1 MTVGPGTEWSVPGLL
16 PPGAPTFVTDAAL
29 SAFVQARRMSGEPL
43 PIVGLTGG
51 TLFDTIGGL
60 SVVGRLYTDLAR
72 QYPVDVVRA
81 DIDGSPRW
89 FVGTLVARSRWWR
102 DVVAVMNTPWFR
114 GLRLGHR
121 SHPGDALVDI
131 TEGLD
136 LRLDDLRRI
145 VPRAR
150 HGAHLPHPKLRETR
164 IAAAT
169 WEFDRPRR
177 LRIDGQSVG
186 RVRRLAVQV
195 EPDALTV
202 VV

>member
-1 MTVGPGTEWSVPGLL
+1 MTIGPGTEWSVPGLL
-16 PPGAPTFVTDAAL
+16 PPDAPTFATDASL
-29 SAFVQARRMSGEPL
+29 SAFVEARRRKGEFL

-51 TLFDTIGGL
+51 TLFDTIGGT
-60 SVVGRLYTDLAR
+60 SVVGRLRTDAAR
-72 QYPVDVVRA
+72 RYPVDVVRA
-81 DIDGSPRW
+81 DIDGRPRW
-89 FVGTLVARSRWWR
+89 FVGSLVARSRRWR
-102 DVVAVMNTPWFR
+102 DVVVVMNTPWVR

-121 SHPGDALVDI
+121 SHPGDAILDI
-131 TEGLD
+131 IEGVGLQ
-136 LRLDDLRRI
+136 LDDLRRI

-150 HGAHLPHPKLRETR
+150 HGAYLPHPKLRETR
-164 IAAAT
+164 LAGAT

-177 LRIDGQSVG
+177 LVIDGQSSG

>member
-1 MTVGPGTEWSVPGLL
+1 MTIGPGTEWSVHGLL
-16 PPGAPTFVTDAAL
+16 PAGAPTFASDASL
-29 SAFVQARRMSGEPL
+29 SAFVDARRRSGELL

-51 TLFDTIGGL
+51 TLFDTIGGT
-60 SVVGRLYTDLAR
+60 SVVGRLHTDQSR
-72 QYPVDVVRA
+72 HYPVDIVRA

-102 DVVAVMNTPWFR
+102 DAVAVMNTPWVR
-114 GLRLGHR
+114 GRRLGHR

-131 TEGLD
+131 IEGVG

-164 IAAAT
+164 IADAT

-177 LRIDGQSVG
+177 LVIDGQCVG
-186 RVRRLAVQV
+186 RVRHLSVQV

>member
-1 MTVGPGTEWSVPGLL
+1 MTIGPGTEWSVPGFL
-16 PPGAPTFVTDAAL
+16 PVDAPTFATDASL
-29 SAFVQARRMSGEPL
+29 SEFVHARRRSGEPL

-51 TLFDTIGGL
+51 TLFDTIGGS
-60 SVVGRLYTDLAR
+60 SVVGRLRTDRAR
-72 QYPVDVVRA
+72 RYPVDIVRA
-81 DIDGSPRW
+81 DIDGTPRW
-89 FVGTLVARSRWWR
+89 FVGTLVARTRRWR
-102 DVVAVMNTPWFR
+102 DAVAVMNTPWVR

-121 SHPGDALVDI
+121 AHPGDALLDVV
-131 TEGLD
+131 EGAG

-164 IAAAT
+164 TAGAS

-177 LRIDGQSVG
+177 VVIDGQFVG
-186 RVRRLAVQV
+186 RVRRLAVEV

>member
-1 MTVGPGTEWSVPGLL
+1 MTIGPGTEWSVPGLL
-16 PPGAPTFVTDAAL
+16 PTGAPTFATDASL
-29 SAFVQARRMSGEPL
+29 SEFVHARRSSGEPL

-51 TLFDTIGGL
+51 TLFDTIGGS
-60 SVVGRLYTDLAR
+60 SVVGRLRTDRAQR
-72 QYPVDVVRA
+72 YPVDVVRA
-81 DIDGSPRW
+81 DIDGTSRW
-89 FVGTLVARSRWWR
+89 FVGTLVARARSWR
-102 DVVAVMNTPWFR
+102 DFVAVMNTPWVR

-121 SHPGDALVDI
+121 AHPGDALLDI
-131 TEGLD
+131 VVGAG

-150 HGAHLPHPKLRETR
+150 HGAHLPHPKLQETR
-164 IAAAT
+164 TGEAR

-177 LRIDGQSVG
+177 LVIDGQSVG
-186 RVRRLAVQV
+186 RVRRLAVEV